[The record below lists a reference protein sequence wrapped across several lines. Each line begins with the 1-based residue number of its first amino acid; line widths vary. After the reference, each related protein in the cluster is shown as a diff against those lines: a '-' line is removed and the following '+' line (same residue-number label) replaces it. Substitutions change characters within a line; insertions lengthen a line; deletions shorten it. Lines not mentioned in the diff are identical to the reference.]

1 MQLSRDE
8 QMILDVIREVAREK
22 AAPRAAEIDRTGEFP
37 TDMLRLFREL
47 GLMGLTIP
55 TEYGGAGLRWQVLS
69 LVLEEL
75 ASACANT
82 ADLISQHDVGIRPIV
97 LAGSE
102 EQKGRW
108 LPALAAGKMLSAF
121 GLTEPQAG
129 SDQSQIATTAV
140 RDGDHYVING
150 SKRFITWGNIAD
162 IIVVFALTDPA
173 AGRAGLSAIVVPRE
187 APGLTVGRLEEKLGF
202 RGSPTAELFLEN
214 VRVPVANRLGNE
226 GDGFKIAMRT
236 LNYGR
241 VAIASLAVGIARGAL
256 DYARSY
262 LRDRVQFG
270 RPVLQNQG
278 IQFLVAEHATRLEA
292 ARQLLHRAA
301 RELDENGPELIR
313 FTAMAKLFATDTAMA
328 VTVDAVQMLGGYGY
342 IKEYPVERMMRDAK
356 LLQIVEGTNQIQKM
370 VIANQL
376 ERR

>member
-313 FTAMAKLFATDTAMA
+313 LTAMAKLFATDTAMA